1 MAALAATTG
10 SFTGHVTP
18 ASNISYNLGSSALRW
33 LTIYGSS
40 GNFSATVT
48 ANAFSGSGASLTSLN
63 ASNISSGTVAVAR
76 LGLTSIASTITP
88 SVDSTYSLGG
98 NTTRWA
104 SVFADTLYGGGANIT
119 SLSATN
125 ISSGTLNTSRLD
137 TSGVTANSYTNA
149 NITVDNKGRVTAAS
163 TGSSGGD
170 TVTIDA
176 TADDILSVSA
186 GDISGVDANTDK
198 LVYWDEGLEK
208 LKYLTFSDLTALP

>member
-1 MAALAATTG
+1 M
-10 SFTGHVTP
+10 
-18 ASNISYNLGSSALRW
+18 
-33 LTIYGSS
+33 
-40 GNFSATVT
+40 
-48 ANAFSGSGASLTSLN
+48 
-63 ASNISSGTVAVAR
+63 AR